1 MTGPST
7 GVCTSFT
14 AFERVRTG
22 DCRIDEANR
31 SCRVSSRT
39 GGITHGSVMVSDH
52 SRSNIHLVRSGI
64 ERIEN
69 DRVTRSVSCCDV
81 RSKTA
86 TSAEADTTPT
96 STQSE
101 WNWRKILSV
110 VADIMVCLM
119 LLKFVLSWW
128 NHYRAG
134 RINSEASYFAR
145 FGRACASGDAHAID
159 IALLT
164 WLD

>member
-1 MTGPST
+1 MIIPDRT
-7 GVCTSFT
+7 FT
-14 AFERVRTG
+14 WFDRESNELKTIELPG
-22 DCRIDEANR
+22 L
-31 SCRVSSRT
+31 
-39 GGITHGSVMVSDH
+39 SVVVMSAP
-52 SRSNIHLVRSGI
+52 
-64 ERIEN
+64 
-69 DRVTRSVSCCDV
+69 
-81 RSKTA
+81 KTA

-101 WNWRKILSV
+101 WNRRKILSV

-134 RINSEASYFAR
+134 RINSEASYFVR

-159 IALLT
+159 IALLA
-164 WLD
+164 WLDRSNLQSLDDHIARDNDSSLAAIVSDLKDQVYAPWNR

>member
-7 GVCTSFT
+7 GVYTSFT
-14 AFERVRTG
+14 AFERVRIG

-31 SCRVSSRT
+31 SRRVSSRT
-39 GGITHGSVMVSDH
+39 DGITHGSIMVSDH

-110 VADIMVCLM
+110 VARHHGLFDVAQVC
-119 LLKFVLSWW
+119 LSWW

-134 RINSEASYFAR
+134 RINSEASYFVR
-145 FGRACASGDAHAID
+145 FRPSLRIGRRSCD
-159 IALLT
+159 
-164 WLD
+164 